1 MQYLN
6 TSGNFDS
13 NGDEVDMTGS
23 FGYKN
28 ITTSLDGA
36 YYFGKGW
43 AANAGLRFANA
54 ESSSNIEE
62 RSNSALTDVHIQGQK
77 LLSWSR
83 VRFVPEVG
91 VLFTTD
97 EITDTQ
103 DDVFLSEA
111 VNVYSA
117 GSWIITDL
125 RYFKAYGFLGYDY
138 RDDGRSNLLPWT
150 AGFAIRAS
158 SAALLAEMGGYQ
170 TVANDEDTDTANE
183 LLRRN
188 QNNLVNGTSLRYYSV
203 NPDLTEVRLQAH
215 YAFSRELSI
224 FGGAS
229 HALMGK
235 NTASGQVFTLGLTY
249 NLDTGDPR
257 LAKKRKPVRPWQRGD
272 KVEDEINAAFE
283 PLVEEDYDETL
294 FEGDADGEL

>member
-6 TSGNFDS
+6 TSANFDS
-13 NGDEVDMTGS
+13 EGDEIDMTGS

-28 ITTSLDGA
+28 ITTSLDGT
-36 YYFGKGW
+36 YYFGGGW

-54 ESSSNIEE
+54 ESSSPAEE
-62 RSNSALTDVHIQGQK
+62 RSNSALTDVHVYGQK

-83 VRFVPEVG
+83 IRFVPEVG

-97 EITDTQ
+97 EITQTQ

-117 GSWIITDL
+117 GSWIISDL

-150 AGFAIRAS
+150 AGLAFRAS
-158 SAALLAEMGGYQ
+158 RAALLAEMGGYKS
-170 TVANDEDTDTANE
+170 VANDEDTDTPNE

-203 NPDLTEVRLQAH
+203 NPDLTEIRLQAH
-215 YAFSRELSI
+215 YAFSREFSI

-229 HALMGK
+229 YALMGK
-235 NTASGQVFTLGLTY
+235 NTASGQVFNIGLTY
-249 NLDTGDPR
+249 NLDTADPR
-257 LAKKRKPVRPWQRGD
+257 LAKKRKPVRKWQRGD
-272 KVEDEINAAFE
+272 KVEDEIDAAFE